1 MAKDKE
7 SGSPMKGTAM
17 EFPVSFG
24 KVTYAPRAPKNAPR
38 WIWICECQECAR
50 LDWTERV
57 HGPFKTRRE
66 AERNFAEKVRDTVSG
81 WDGTQH

>member
-24 KVTYAPRAPKNAPR
+24 KVTYAPGYAKECTAITARGGTGFRVEDSRPR
-38 WIWICECQECAR
+38 
-50 LDWTERV
+50 
-57 HGPFKTRRE
+57 
-66 AERNFAEKVRDTVSG
+66 
-81 WDGTQH
+81 